1 MAHVS
6 TLKGKDNAPGRNSHD
21 ADTDADTIWK
31 AETAPNKCRYS
42 LDATTK
48 PKQL

>member
-6 TLKGKDNAPGRNSHD
+6 TLQGKYNAPDRNSHD
-21 ADTDADTIWK
+21 ADTDADAIWK
-31 AETAPNKCRYS
+31 AETAPKTCRYI
-42 LDATTK
+42 LEATTK